1 MVVLLIVA
9 AAVLVLVIQWIIAKE
24 FAKVATD
31 KGYAERKYFWYCFL
45 FSVVGYMLV
54 MALPSK
60 EKTKKNNKNDFQLPN
75 I

>member
-1 MVVLLIVA
+1 MEVIIFFA
-9 AAVLVLVIQWIIAKE
+9 AILVLVIQWIIAKE
-24 FAKVATD
+24 FAEAAAD
-31 KGYAERKYFWYCFL
+31 KGYTESKYFWYCFL
-45 FSVVGYMLV
+45 FSIAGYMLV